1 MSKQKLGYSCSAC
14 NGFFSKWS
22 GICPKCQE
30 WNTLQEDVFIPKET
44 ARFESVRPD
53 KVNKPELIHEIK
65 AVESQRVKTNIA
77 NVDRLM
83 GGGVVEGS
91 LVLIGGDPGIGKS
104 TLMLQLAET
113 YSMQGKTVLYI
124 SGEES
129 KEQAALR
136 SKRLEIRTDK
146 IYLLSET
153 LFSEIKKAVDLIKPD
168 LLIIDSVQIVYKG
181 ELPSLPGSVTQVKEI
196 AMEAMHL
203 AKGANI
209 TTFLIGH
216 VTKSGELAGPRVLEH
231 IVDTVLDFEGD
242 RNHGYRILRS
252 TKNRFGPTDEIA
264 LFQMGAKG
272 LKEVLNPSEAF
283 LKERLKDVA
292 GSVIVPTMEG
302 SSAFLVE
309 VQALVAPTNFSTS
322 SRKSTGLDQNRLCL
336 LLAVLEKRVGYAFQ
350 SVDVFVSVAGGMK
363 IVEPAAD
370 LAILLAIASSFSK
383 RPINAETIVIGEVG
397 LTGEIRS
404 VSRIESRLKEAIHMG
419 FRYAVIPKKNL
430 SGLPESITKQLT
442 LFGVELVEEAIG
454 QLLSRKGANTTMAP
468 KKEEISCG

>member
-153 LFSEIKKAVDLIKPD
+153 LF
-168 LLIIDSVQIVYKG
+168 
-181 ELPSLPGSVTQVKEI
+181 
-196 AMEAMHL
+196 
-203 AKGANI
+203 
-209 TTFLIGH
+209 
-216 VTKSGELAGPRVLEH
+216 
-231 IVDTVLDFEGD
+231 
-242 RNHGYRILRS
+242 
-252 TKNRFGPTDEIA
+252 
-264 LFQMGAKG
+264 
-272 LKEVLNPSEAF
+272 
-283 LKERLKDVA
+283 
-292 GSVIVPTMEG
+292 
-302 SSAFLVE
+302 
-309 VQALVAPTNFSTS
+309 
-322 SRKSTGLDQNRLCL
+322 
-336 LLAVLEKRVGYAFQ
+336 
-350 SVDVFVSVAGGMK
+350 
-363 IVEPAAD
+363 
-370 LAILLAIASSFSK
+370 
-383 RPINAETIVIGEVG
+383 
-397 LTGEIRS
+397 
-404 VSRIESRLKEAIHMG
+404 
-419 FRYAVIPKKNL
+419 
-430 SGLPESITKQLT
+430 
-442 LFGVELVEEAIG
+442 
-454 QLLSRKGANTTMAP
+454 
-468 KKEEISCG
+468 